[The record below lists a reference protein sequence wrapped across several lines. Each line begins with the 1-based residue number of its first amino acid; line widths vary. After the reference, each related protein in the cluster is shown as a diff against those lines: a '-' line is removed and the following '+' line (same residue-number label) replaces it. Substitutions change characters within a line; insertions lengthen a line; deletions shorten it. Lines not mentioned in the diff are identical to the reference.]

1 MQILTFIIG
10 LLLGIVLMSIIQV
23 NKINDIKIDR
33 DNFYIHKNKIYN
45 LIYNLDIEQKTIKQ
59 TTAKYKQIEY
69 AKEQLEKLLN

>member
-1 MQILTFIIG
+1 MQILIFIKG
-10 LLLGIVLMSIIQV
+10 LSLGIILMSVLQV

-33 DNFYIHKNKIYN
+33 DYFYIHKNKVYN
-45 LIYNLDIEQKTIKQ
+45 LTYELDIEQKTIKQ